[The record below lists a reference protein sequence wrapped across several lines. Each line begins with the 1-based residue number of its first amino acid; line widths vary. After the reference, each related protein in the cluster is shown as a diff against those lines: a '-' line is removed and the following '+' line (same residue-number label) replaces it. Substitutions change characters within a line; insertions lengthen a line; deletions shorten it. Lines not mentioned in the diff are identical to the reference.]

1 MRISI
6 LTLGCKTNQA
16 ESFSIEGSLRRAGND
31 IVDLSETPDLCIIN
45 TCTVTA
51 KADRQSRQLIYRAL
65 RNNAKVIVT
74 GCYSELNCD
83 EIKRMGAEIDVIKN
97 CEKESIITK
106 LTDYNQRNLCINSRY
121 PRHRPIVKVQDG
133 CNFSCSYCAIPKARG
148 KSRSEPFNE
157 IIKKINEYDA
167 SGYKEVVLTGIHLG
181 TYGRDLILKKSLSEL
196 LKGILEETSIKRIR
210 LSSLG
215 INEINDELLHTISDS
230 RICKHLHIPL
240 QSGDDSVL
248 KKMDRTYSIATFIKR
263 LQFITEM
270 FPDIAIGTDVITGF
284 PGEGDESFMKT
295 CRVIES
301 GPFSYIHV
309 FPYSTRPGTRA
320 ASFDN
325 QIPDILKKHRANV
338 LKNIGESKKGD
349 YLSRHLNKTLEIL
362 IEDKTTEGYIGTS
375 ANYIKVLIASDFE
388 LGEETLINVSVTGF
402 RNYHALAIPV
412 NNFQPINI

>member
-16 ESFSIEGSLRRAGND
+16 ESFSIGETLKRNGND
-31 IVDLSETPDLCIIN
+31 IVDISETPDLCIIN

-74 GCYSELNCD
+74 GCYSELNAD
-83 EIKRMGAEIDVIKN
+83 EIKRIGTEIDVIKN
-97 CEKESIITK
+97 SEKESIITK
-106 LTDYNQRNLCINSRY
+106 LTSYNVGDLCVNNRY

-133 CNFSCSYCAIPKARG
+133 CNFSCSYCAVPKARG
-148 KSRSEPFNE
+148 KSRSESYDE

-181 TYGRDLILKKSLSEL
+181 AYGLDLRFRKSLSDL
-196 LKGILEETSIKRIR
+196 LKGILKETSMTRIR

-215 INEINDELLHTISDS
+215 MNEINDDLLDTISDS

-240 QSGDDSVL
+240 QSGDDSIL
-248 KKMDRTYSIATFIKR
+248 KKMDRTYSAAAFSKR
-263 LQFITEM
+263 LKFITEM

-284 PGEGDESFMKT
+284 PEEGDESFLKT
-295 CRVIES
+295 CRFIEAA
-301 GPFSYIHV
+301 PFSYLHV

-320 ASFDN
+320 ASFN
-325 QIPDILKKHRANV
+325 GQIPDVVKKHRVSV
-338 LKNIGESKKGD
+338 LKTIGDSKKND
-349 YLSRHLNKTLEIL
+349 YLTRHLNKTLEIL
-362 IEDKTTEGYIGTS
+362 IENRTTEGYVGTS
-375 ANYIKVLIASDFE
+375 ANYIKVLIACGFD
-388 LGEETLINVSVTGF
+388 LRDETLINVRVTGK
-402 RNYHALAIPV
+402 RNYQALAIPL
-412 NNFQPINI
+412 NNYKPINI